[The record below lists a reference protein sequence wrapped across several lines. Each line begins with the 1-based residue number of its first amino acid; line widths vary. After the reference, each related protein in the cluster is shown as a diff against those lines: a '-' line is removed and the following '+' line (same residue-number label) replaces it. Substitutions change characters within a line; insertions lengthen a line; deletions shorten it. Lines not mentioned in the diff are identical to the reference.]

1 MRSRSGLEVYRLLLL
16 VPRWYFWQL
25 EGKNSKIKLL
35 SSVRLTS
42 FGHWLIINKYT
53 TSNHW
58 NIHLNVGIFVSFPN
72 WFFTSLLV
80 LSKVFL
86 SSLWP
91 RLYTNKHIVSTLSGF
106 LIKKLSAKNCGSII
120 NQQTTFTTLLV
131 FIIAEYCWSFNFWI
145 RLNMCS

>member
-42 FGHWLIINKYT
+42 FSHWWIINKCT
-53 TSNHW
+53 TWKHW
-58 NIHLNVGIFVSFPN
+58 NIHLDVGVFVSFPN
-72 WFFTSLLV
+72 CFFTVLLV
-80 LSKVFL
+80 LFKVFI

-91 RLYTNKHIVSTLSGF
+91 RLYTNKHSDIINSIVSTLSDF
-106 LIKKLSAKNCGSII
+106 LIFLIFWQKNY
-120 NQQTTFTTLLV
+120 QQKIVAQWLITKPRSQL
-131 FIIAEYCWSFNFWI
+131 C
-145 RLNMCS
+145 